1 MQRHQL
7 FLSFLAFLIILTEV
21 VINIKR
27 FSENLMETLKSFLKE
42 FAILAPDAA
51 PTANPQGDDTQIDV
65 TSQDN
70 GGADDTVVNVD
81 PDKDQEQECVCKCD
95 CPCCQ
100 KARAEAGGGSV
111 DDNIEVVDP
120 KDDDTVDFNIDD
132 ETGSSD
138 EEDENDPLKD
148 YDIF

>member
-1 MQRHQL
+1 
-7 FLSFLAFLIILTEV
+7 LAFLIILTEV

-42 FAILAPDAA
+42 FAILAPDSDQA
-51 PTANPQGDDTQIDV
+51 TNPQGDDTQIDV

-70 GGADDTVVNVD
+70 GGADDTVVDVD
-81 PDKDQEQECVCKCD
+81 PDNDQEQECICKCD

-100 KARAEAGGGSV
+100 KARAKAGGSV

-120 KDDDTVDFNIDD
+120 QDDDTVDFNIED
-132 ETGSSD
+132 ETD
-138 EEDENDPLKD
+138 TPDDDQENDPLKD